1 MRIGWWAAPALSVAV
16 MTGLL
21 FAFRFNTSLLQL
33 TADMPADA
41 VHYVRL
47 VEGLR
52 SVASAQPQAPFAFR
66 ILPAAIVAATGLD
79 PAMGF
84 FVLDVAAILGTA
96 LVLLKLLR
104 PWVGPAGAV
113 MAIVGWSVLPY
124 SIRLFVNYPILPDA
138 LATFLFVALLMAA
151 QRRNT
156 AMFAVLLVAAVLTR
170 ENLSFVAPLLLL
182 RTLAARQP
190 VRLAILAALPAA
202 AALAAIHLWPP
213 VVPADGSLGTVSN
226 VAHFGNAIW
235 TNEHDEA
242 WRALA
247 APLFALGALVGVLLS
262 RSALA
267 VVRSEPG
274 WLYLVIAGVVIATVG
289 GGDHDR
295 YIGTISPLLVLVA
308 VRAVRWPIRTQVLAG
323 VAAIQV
329 IGARLLVPLSGE
341 PDAPPFLVGYVPL
354 EVLAF
359 WSFVVLVCSAV
370 VAAARSVGTG
380 PLLRSAV
387 VEISPLTVP
396 P

>member
-1 MRIGWWAAPALSVAV
+1 

-33 TADMPADA
+33 TAESHADA
-41 VHYVRL
+41 LEYVRL

-52 SVASAQPQAPFAFR
+52 SVAYAQPQAPFAFR

-79 PAMGF
+79 PTLGF
-84 FVLDVAAILGTA
+84 FVLDVAAILGTG
-96 LVLLKLLR
+96 LLLLPLLR
-104 PWVGPAGAV
+104 PWVTPAGAV
-113 MAIVGWSVLPY
+113 MAVVGWSVLPY

-138 LATFLFVALLMAA
+138 LAAFLFVALLMAA
-151 QRRNT
+151 HRRNT
-156 AMFAVLLVAAVLTR
+156 AMFVVLLVAGVLTR
-170 ENLSFVAPLLLL
+170 ENLLFVGPLFLL
-182 RTLAARQP
+182 RTIAARQP
-190 VRLAILAALPAA
+190 IRFAILAPLPAA
-202 AALAAIHLWPP
+202 AALAAVHLWPP
-213 VVPADGSLGTVSN
+213 VAPANDSLGTVAN
-226 VAHFGNAIW
+226 VAHFANALL

-247 APLFALGALVGVLLS
+247 APLFALGALVGVLVS

-267 VVRSEPG
+267 AIRSEPG
-274 WLYLVIAGVVIATVG
+274 WLYLVVTGLAIATIG

-295 YIGTISPLLVLVA
+295 YIGAISPLLVLVG

-329 IGARLLVPLSGE
+329 VAARLLVPLSGE
-341 PDAPPFLVGYVPL
+341 PGAPPFLVGYVPV

-359 WSFVVLVCSAV
+359 WSVVVLACSGV
-370 VAAARSVGTG
+370 VAAARILGSRSVVPIGVG
-380 PLLRSAV
+380 P
-387 VEISPLTVP
+387 IP